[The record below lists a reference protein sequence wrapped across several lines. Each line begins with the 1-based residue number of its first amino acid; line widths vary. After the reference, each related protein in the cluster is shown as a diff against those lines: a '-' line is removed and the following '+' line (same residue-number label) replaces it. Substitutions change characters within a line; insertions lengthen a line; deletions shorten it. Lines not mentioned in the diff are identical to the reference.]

1 MQGRGDTALRSPG
14 ILDRQVGQRAVLWA
28 SVFGIGGYLF
38 GKLLLRLHHA
48 VAIPVFS
55 VALAGFFLIGYLIN
69 RYEHHLVEAAERE
82 LPGPPARAAGDNHP

>member
-1 MQGRGDTALRSPG
+1 M
-14 ILDRQVGQRAVLWA
+14 WA

>member
-1 MQGRGDTALRSPG
+1 
-14 ILDRQVGQRAVLWA
+14 
-28 SVFGIGGYLF
+28 
-38 GKLLLRLHHA
+38 
-48 VAIPVFS
+48 